1 MRLLTPTDRL
11 PRSRQRGFTLL
22 ELVITMAVAAILLV
36 IAIPS
41 FQYITTSNRISGEIN
56 DLLGDMQFAKAE
68 AIKEGQTVTIC
79 ASTDEATCSGAAAWN
94 TGWIIF
100 AGTGNPTPSDP
111 VIHIHGRF
119 YGSDSLQATG
129 NTSAVQ
135 FNREGFAFGLPGAGV
150 SFELHD
156 PTGSHT
162 YTRCLIATVVGA
174 LSTTT
179 YNGGSCQ

>member
-1 MRLLTPTDRL
+1 MFRP
-11 PRSRQRGFTLL
+11 SQQRGFTLL
-22 ELVITMAVAAILLV
+22 ELVITMAIAAILLV

-41 FQYITTSNRISGEIN
+41 FQYITTSNRMSGEIN
-56 DLLGDMQFAKAE
+56 DLLGAMQLAKAE

-79 ASTDEATCSGAAAWN
+79 ASTDQATCSGASTWN

-111 VIHIHGRF
+111 VIHVHGQF
-119 YGSDSLQATG
+119 YGSDSLQANG
-129 NTSAVQ
+129 NTSAVS

-150 SFELHD
+150 TFTLHD
-156 PTGSHT
+156 PTGSST
-162 YTRCLIATVVGA
+162 YTRCLTATVVGA
-174 LSTTT
+174 LATTM